1 MYLSRTRRLCNQY
14 APSAALD
21 ETHNNEY
28 LPEPIAEDILSTRE
42 RPISGSSDSIEI
54 TVSRKQPTQQGRHLG
69 CLFHTKPLLFYAIVA
84 QLEMSLTRGEVSI
97 EDMRNGF
104 LELSSK
110 EQQIGFFKKLHKSTQ
125 LAILKLLP
133 PTVCLEF
140 LKSLN
145 IQDTVFFYTGLY
157 ELDRIFNEQDLPL
170 ENLIDIMESLS
181 GKIYVR
187 HLNDMAVTYEDGTLV
202 NWEEDKNLKLAF
214 LNRFKTEYLQNLIK
228 NSGQLIGLLNVVPE
242 EYFGYFLAK
251 FDMEFLQAKVC
262 YPGDVRF
269 ILYHLNKVDLNSMQE
284 LDHIKIQDFRAFLDQ
299 KLAYLNGVSTP
310 HGIVDHFQDKSVK
323 YRIFPRLSE
332 ISSSAT
338 NSSNDSIDP
347 RPASRGS
354 LFRQG
359 F

>member
-1 MYLSRTRRLCNQY
+1 M
-14 APSAALD
+14 
-21 ETHNNEY
+21 EH
-28 LPEPIAEDILSTRE
+28 LPESQLRE
-42 RPISGSSDSIEI
+42 VGS
-54 TVSRKQPTQQGRHLG
+54 
-69 CLFHTKPLLFYAIVA
+69 
-84 QLEMSLTRGEVSI
+84 
-97 EDMRNGF
+97 
-104 LELSSK
+104 
-110 EQQIGFFKKLHKSTQ
+110 LH
-125 LAILKLLP
+125 
-133 PTVCLEF
+133 
-140 LKSLN
+140 
-145 IQDTVFFYTGLY
+145 TVFFYTGLY

-242 EYFGYFLAK
+242 EYFGYFL
-251 FDMEFLQAKVC
+251 FFFPSKVC